1 MGFLNNIFGGSSSKP
16 RQAPASVPGVGSH
29 PAHAAGAPSTR
40 SPAESPQAVR
50 KELVRVAVKDTL
62 THAGIPLD
70 WMRADPLTTQS
81 PGREAGL
88 SVRMMVLHWDP
99 RLMIHAVALQ
109 NQISKRLQAL
119 DPIADKWLM
128 GVSWQF
134 QLMDESGCPPLPHP
148 GSWTAQ
154 PDTGPAAFE
163 HTGGGGSADV
173 ISGPTRIG
181 TQTDARRDLEK
192 LLAEGDAAFHKGG
205 GGFDKTQ
212 PMGFDKTQP
221 MKMDR

>member
-1 MGFLNNIFGGSSSKP
+1 MGFFSNFFGGSAPAKQ
-16 RQAPASVPGVGSH
+16 RGPASVAGVPSA
-29 PAHAAGAPSTR
+29 AHGAASRAPV
-40 SPAESPQAVR
+40 ESPQAVR

-62 THAGIPLD
+62 TYAGIPLD
-70 WMRADPLTTQS
+70 WIRVDPLMTQS

-88 SVRMMVLHWDP
+88 SVRLVMLHWDS
-99 RLMIHAVALQ
+99 RLMVHSVALQ
-109 NQISKRLQAL
+109 NQLVKRLQGL

-128 GVSWQF
+128 GVNWQF
-134 QLMDESGCPPLPHP
+134 QLKDESKCPPLPHP

-154 PDTGPAAFE
+154 PDTGAAALEEPPA
-163 HTGGGGSADV
+163 GGSADV

-181 TQTDARRDLEK
+181 TQSNSRADLEK
-192 LLAEGDAAFHKGG
+192 LLADGDRAFGAKAD

-221 MKMDR
+221 MKIER